1 MEKERFCH
9 CHRPSCL
16 PLRHQRLAPMPPPFL
31 ALTDHMPGV
40 TNAIA
45 DDLSRLWHLTNSQSL
60 VHLNSLYPQKQPWRI
75 VHLRPEVLASVTTA
89 LRALRPQLQLCLN
102 DPKTKTVIGTSGL
115 TSAAPLAC
123 PRTHHPS
130 RTSCLFSRCLPCDC
144 DRENLHPAK
153 NLSNLSEWRTSCAQL
168 ERRWPTWGPG
178 TLVSTPM
185 ASNLKHSPTFSVH
198 VARKTHHRTG

>member
-1 MEKERFCH
+1 MSSFAV
-9 CHRPSCL
+9 CL
-16 PLRHQRLAPMPPPFL
+16 LDVSALHQRHHHFL

-45 DDLSRLWHLTNSQSL
+45 DDLSRLWHLTDSQL
-60 VHLNSLYPQKQPWRI
+60 LAHLNSLYPQKQPWRI
-75 VHLRPEVLASVTTA
+75 VNLRPEMLASVTTA
-89 LRALRPQLQLCLN
+89 LRASRPQPQLHPS
-102 DPKTKTVIGTSGL
+102 DPKTKTVIGASGL

-130 RTSCLFSRCLPCDC
+130 RTSHLFSRCSPCDC

-153 NLSNLSEWRTSCAQL
+153 NLSDPSEWRTSHAQL
-168 ERRWPTWGPG
+168 ERRWPTWGPR

-185 ASNLKHSPTFSVH
+185 ASASKHSPTSSVH
-198 VARKTHHRTG
+198 VARRIHHRTGQNPLRSS